1 MSLKLS
7 EHDINLLICG
17 TIFNLIGRTFA
28 GLTGFPGLLNVTGTM
43 YAAYFGG
50 PAVGAFV
57 AIISSAISS
66 IFVHRDLYGIF
77 VEFIFALLVAFS
89 ARKNKYI
96 SRFFSVLSLAMTL
109 GIARAIPMTVV
120 NVNFFEGKTGLFLP
134 DATIDFLNVLGTPFL
149 FRSFMGTFYYC
160 FTDTLIGLLLIFF
173 VRLSVKQY
181 TKRKNAMRLK
191 KALGK
196 KATLGLLLACTL
208 ALPSINVKA
217 EDIGHENYVAKVYNN
232 ENGLVGGCANDI
244 VQTSDG
250 SMWVGTYGGLYR
262 FNGKDFQ
269 LLNNFNSVRSVQC
282 LHVDE
287 ADRLWVGTNGSG
299 ITVLDDMLNAYIF
312 DESNGLMSNT
322 VHKMVEDTEHR
333 IYVATTNGVAVVH
346 YEDGKVVVDK
356 EYPEIGNVE
365 SISSN
370 AGKVVA
376 VNMKGQIA
384 VYSPSD
390 AEPVSFIKEGATC
403 ATMGNDGALYVG
415 TDYETI
421 CKYRLSDGNY
431 VLEKEVAAEGLI
443 YMHSIHFT
451 DSGYAYITSDSGIGT
466 MDVKMNVTFF
476 NPGGFDSAVEV
487 VYEDYQG
494 NIWFTSY
501 RRGLL
506 CLSKSS
512 FIDLFSLSGVAPS
525 VVNAI
530 HQIGNKL
537 YVGTDDGLVI
547 IDKNKMVSI
556 ENDVTEF
563 YKNSRVR
570 SMTEDADGNLI
581 ILGYGKDLMAVSK
594 TGELFPYLS
603 EGEFVDRRPRFVYT
617 MASGEVVISAESGLH
632 FIKNRRLE
640 CTMELSGELSS
651 AQILNVYEMDDG
663 SLLAGSDGD
672 GLEIIKNHTVTGT
685 ITKKDGLCSNV
696 ILRVVDDKQS
706 DGIFVMTGSG
716 FCYVSKDFEITEINN
731 IPFYNNYDMYQAQDG
746 TIFIMGGAGI
756 YVIRYDAMMSGATAE
771 AWDLLDIKSGLP
783 GNLTSN
789 AWNAVD
795 DDGIIYL
802 CGSTGVYR
810 LNINNYSMNVNNY
823 KSKIT
828 GITLDNKYVTITSND
843 EIVIPKGVKK
853 IGINVE
859 LNNFTPTDPYVRYY
873 LYGID
878 QAKTKVLSSAL
889 GTISYFNLPQGQYDF
904 HIEVLDENNRII
916 NEKVYSIIKEK
927 EIYETTAF
935 RVYFYSV
942 LIAIIL
948 VIAAS
953 AINGAV
959 YMLTKRQ
966 SAEHELIVR
975 KLQDEKTQALE
986 KALHMEEEANK
997 MKSEF
1002 LANMSHEIRTPI
1014 NAIIGMG
1021 TMITR
1026 ESKEQSTKRYARDI
1040 RNASKTLLA
1049 LINDILDFSKI
1060 ESGNLE
1066 LVMGEYDL
1074 GVLVNDLVNMIQPK
1088 ADDKK
1093 LDFIVNVDENIPK
1106 MLYGDDVRIEQIII
1120 NILNNAVK
1128 YTNQGSVSFNMG
1140 YEQVSEDQ
1148 IELKVSITDTGIGIK
1163 EEDIEK
1169 LFSPYQRFDERRNK
1183 KVEGTGLGM
1192 SITKSLLEKMNSAL
1206 NVTSVYGKGS
1216 TFAFTVLQSVCG
1228 EGVIGNFRENNDF
1241 NDRENEIEKF
1251 HAKEAVI
1258 LVVDDVEMNLIVAK
1272 NLLKRI
1278 LVQIDTASSGTEA
1291 IEMAK
1296 NRKYDIIFMDA
1307 MMPDLSGEES
1317 MQRIRQECKINWET
1331 PIIVL
1336 TANAIKGAREEY
1348 IEAGFDD
1355 YLSKP
1360 IDGIQF
1366 EDIIEK
1372 YLPEG
1377 KIEPVTEGTAFT
1389 VDDEQKKGTIE
1400 DVFRKELF
1408 MDVDMGIEASGD
1420 EDTYLIVCRSFYDTA
1435 VEKIKLIRKYFE
1447 TKDVKNYTIQV
1458 HALKSSARLIGAT
1471 DLSEKAYKL
1480 EMAGKEND
1488 MEYINANTEEV
1499 LFIYKYL
1506 YDRMN
1511 SFYSAVEEKAKS
1523 EAVAYD
1529 NREPIS
1535 ESDLEDAF
1543 SALKELSQQMD
1554 YDGAKSVLDM
1564 LADYKL
1570 PDEAVLKVDELNKA
1584 LKNFDWDTME
1594 AVLG

>member
-1 MSLKLS
+1 M
-7 EHDINLLICG
+7 
-17 TIFNLIGRTFA
+17 
-28 GLTGFPGLLNVTGTM
+28 M
-43 YAAYFGG
+43 
-50 PAVGAFV
+50 
-57 AIISSAISS
+57 
-66 IFVHRDLYGIF
+66 
-77 VEFIFALLVAFS
+77 
-89 ARKNKYI
+89 
-96 SRFFSVLSLAMTL
+96 
-109 GIARAIPMTVV
+109 
-120 NVNFFEGKTGLFLP
+120 
-134 DATIDFLNVLGTPFL
+134 
-149 FRSFMGTFYYC
+149 
-160 FTDTLIGLLLIFF
+160 
-173 VRLSVKQY
+173 
-181 TKRKNAMRLK
+181 
-191 KALGK
+191 
-196 KATLGLLLACTL
+196 
-208 ALPSINVKA
+208 
-217 EDIGHENYVAKVYNN
+217 
-232 ENGLVGGCANDI
+232 
-244 VQTSDG
+244 
-250 SMWVGTYGGLYR
+250 
-262 FNGKDFQ
+262 
-269 LLNNFNSVRSVQC
+269 
-282 LHVDE
+282 
-287 ADRLWVGTNGSG
+287 
-299 ITVLDDMLNAYIF
+299 
-312 DESNGLMSNT
+312 
-322 VHKMVEDTEHR
+322 
-333 IYVATTNGVAVVH
+333 
-346 YEDGKVVVDK
+346 
-356 EYPEIGNVE
+356 
-365 SISSN
+365 
-370 AGKVVA
+370 
-376 VNMKGQIA
+376 
-384 VYSPSD
+384 
-390 AEPVSFIKEGATC
+390 EGAT
-403 ATMGNDGALYVG
+403 
-415 TDYETI
+415 
-421 CKYRLSDGNY
+421 S
-431 VLEKEVAAEGLI
+431 
-443 YMHSIHFT
+443 
-451 DSGYAYITSDSGIGT
+451 
-466 MDVKMNVTFF
+466 
-476 NPGGFDSAVEV
+476 
-487 VYEDYQG
+487 
-494 NIWFTSY
+494 
-501 RRGLL
+501 
-506 CLSKSS
+506 
-512 FIDLFSLSGVAPS
+512 
-525 VVNAI
+525 
-530 HQIGNKL
+530 
-537 YVGTDDGLVI
+537 
-547 IDKNKMVSI
+547 
-556 ENDVTEF
+556 
-563 YKNSRVR
+563 
-570 SMTEDADGNLI
+570 
-581 ILGYGKDLMAVSK
+581 
-594 TGELFPYLS
+594 
-603 EGEFVDRRPRFVYT
+603 
-617 MASGEVVISAESGLH
+617 
-632 FIKNRRLE
+632 
-640 CTMELSGELSS
+640 
-651 AQILNVYEMDDG
+651 
-663 SLLAGSDGD
+663 
-672 GLEIIKNHTVTGT
+672 
-685 ITKKDGLCSNV
+685 
-696 ILRVVDDKQS
+696 
-706 DGIFVMTGSG
+706 
-716 FCYVSKDFEITEINN
+716 
-731 IPFYNNYDMYQAQDG
+731 
-746 TIFIMGGAGI
+746 
-756 YVIRYDAMMSGATAE
+756 E
-771 AWDLLDIKSGLP
+771 AWELLDIKSGLP

-789 AWNAVD
+789 AWNEA
-795 DDGIIYL
+795 DDGILYL

-810 LNINNYSMNVNNY
+810 LNINNYSMNVSNY

-828 GITLDNKYVTITSND
+828 GITLDNKYVTVTSNN
-843 EIVIPKGVKK
+843 ELIIPKGVKK
-853 IGINVE
+853 VGINVE

-873 LYGID
+873 LYGVD
-878 QAKTKVLSSAL
+878 QAKTKVLSSGL
-889 GTISYFNLPQGQYDF
+889 GTISYFNLPHGQYDF

-942 LIAIIL
+942 LMVIIL

-953 AINGAV
+953 VINGAV

-997 MKSEF
+997 MKSAF

-1021 TMITR
+1021 IMITR

-1128 YTNQGSVSFNMG
+1128 YTHQGSVTFNMG
-1140 YEQVSEDQ
+1140 YEKVSEDQ

-1169 LFSPYQRFDERRNK
+1169 LFSPYQRFDEQRNK

-1192 SITKSLLEKMNSAL
+1192 SITKSLLEKMNSVL

-1216 TFAFTVLQSVCG
+1216 TFAFTILQSVCG
-1228 EGVIGNFRENNDF
+1228 EGVIGNFKENNDF
-1241 NDRENEIEKF
+1241 GDRESEIEKF
-1251 HAKEAVI
+1251 HAKEAII

-1278 LVQIDTASSGTEA
+1278 QVQIDTASSGTEA

-1307 MMPDLSGEES
+1307 MMPGLSGEES

-1389 VDDEQKKGTIE
+1389 VDEEQKKGTIE

-1408 MDVDMGIEASGD
+1408 MEVDKGIEASGD

-1435 VEKIKLIRKYFE
+1435 LEKIKLIKEYFE

-1488 MEYINANTEEV
+1488 MDYISANTEEI

-1511 SFYSAVEEKAKS
+1511 SFYSAVDEKAK
-1523 EAVAYD
+1523 EETVAED

-1564 LADYKL
+1564 LSEYKL
-1570 PDEAVLKVDELNKA
+1570 PDESVSKVDELNKA